1 MRRIRG
7 RVMFL
12 VAAGIV
18 VPLAALVVLG
28 GAAARGLAERVLEE
42 RLLMA
47 EGLAAQLD
55 HDVREALAT
64 LDAAARVSPGG
75 EAGGAAP
82 GPERVRRGGLLR
94 EILPLGPDAEG
105 EAAVLA
111 ATPAAE
117 MALRSGRPQFVT
129 VVREDGGRPRVFAL
143 VVAKDG
149 AGRSVGVVAGL
160 LDTGGPAWWGRLR
173 GYLPPDRPRKAAWVV
188 DAEGEVLVGTPVAGL
203 LDSTRLIARLATRT
217 SGIERVEAG
226 DGEREAIAVA
236 PLGSAPWAVISCEPE
251 RDLLGPW
258 AHLRV
263 QALLLG
269 VLALGVGLLL
279 AWGAGRSV
287 TVPIGKLR
295 LAAEKI
301 EEGKLAEPVPDLG
314 RDELGELGRA
324 FERMRRALAESAERK
339 ALLRK
344 IISAQEDERRRIAR
358 ELHDETCQ
366 TLVALRMA
374 VDAAHDGAR
383 MEGTKEKL
391 KKARELA
398 ARTLDEVH
406 QLMFDL
412 RPSALDDLGLLAAI
426 RSYATRTL
434 EPLGVAVQTELEPPP
449 VPLPAEMETALF
461 RACQEAVNNVARHAE
476 AEDVLVQMS
485 WSDGAVEI
493 EVEDDGKGFDPAE
506 IGGPSPSGRGLGILG
521 MRERIEIFGGTATVD
536 SAPGKGTRVVLRVPA
551 PKEAAAHV

>member
-28 GAAARGLAERVLEE
+28 GAAARGLAQRVLEE

-64 LDAAARVSPGG
+64 LDAAARFFPG
-75 EAGGAAP
+75 EPAAGAH
-82 GPERVRRGGLLR
+82 GPERVRPGGLLR
-94 EILPLGPDAEG
+94 EILTLGPEAEG
-105 EAAVLA
+105 EAAALA
-111 ATPAAE
+111 ATPEAE
-117 MALRSGRPQFVT
+117 MAIRSGRPQFVT
-129 VVREDGGRPRVFAL
+129 VAREGGSRPRVFAL

-203 LDSTRLIARLATRT
+203 LDSNRLVARLATRT
-217 SGIERVEAG
+217 SGIERVEAE
-226 DGEREAIAVA
+226 DGEREAVAVA

-279 AWGAGRSV
+279 AWGAG
-287 TVPIGKLR
+287 
-295 LAAEKI
+295 
-301 EEGKLAEPVPDLG
+301 
-314 RDELGELGRA
+314 
-324 FERMRRALAESAERK
+324 
-339 ALLRK
+339 
-344 IISAQEDERRRIAR
+344 
-358 ELHDETCQ
+358 
-366 TLVALRMA
+366 
-374 VDAAHDGAR
+374 GA
-383 MEGTKEKL
+383 
-391 KKARELA
+391 
-398 ARTLDEVH
+398 
-406 QLMFDL
+406 
-412 RPSALDDLGLLAAI
+412 
-426 RSYATRTL
+426 
-434 EPLGVAVQTELEPPP
+434 
-449 VPLPAEMETALF
+449 
-461 RACQEAVNNVARHAE
+461 
-476 AEDVLVQMS
+476 
-485 WSDGAVEI
+485 
-493 EVEDDGKGFDPAE
+493 
-506 IGGPSPSGRGLGILG
+506 
-521 MRERIEIFGGTATVD
+521 
-536 SAPGKGTRVVLRVPA
+536 
-551 PKEAAAHV
+551 